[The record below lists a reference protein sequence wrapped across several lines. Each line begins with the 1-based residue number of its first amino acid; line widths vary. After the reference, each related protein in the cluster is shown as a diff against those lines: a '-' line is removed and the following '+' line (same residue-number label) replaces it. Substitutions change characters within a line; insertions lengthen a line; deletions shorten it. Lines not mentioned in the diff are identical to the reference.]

1 MKTRNGFVSNSS
13 SSSFVV
19 LLPHKPK
26 SVEDLKDMMF
36 PMWSWDDVIDNEYVD
51 KTMTIKEV
59 VGRVFKD
66 MIEGQNDEYRDKTIS
81 DFQHYVHMYELD
93 AADALPGI
101 YYKGWMEV
109 HDKELTMYYDFV
121 KKYGNNSSRDLLK
134 WKKDELYPEY
144 LKRQKETRKAEREW
158 RKIRTKEFKIMY
170 ANFRKKYKYHKFQR
184 VLEYGDRNGEYL
196 LEHADIFRNVPNLK
210 ASHH

>member
-26 SVEDLKDMMF
+26 NVEDLRDMMF
-36 PMWSWDDVIDNEYVD
+36 PMWSWDDVIDDEYVD

-66 MIEGQNDEYRDKTIS
+66 MIGGQNEEYKDKTIS
-81 DFQHYVHMYELD
+81 DFQHARIGELD
-93 AADALPGI
+93 GDPLVGL
-101 YYKGWMEV
+101 YYKGWNEV
-109 HDKELTMYYDFV
+109 YDKELAMYYDFV
-121 KKYGNNSSRDLLK
+121 KKYGYNSSRDLLK

-144 LKRQKETRKAEREW
+144 LKRQKETRKAESKW
-158 RKIRTKEFKIMY
+158 RKIRAKEFKIMY
-170 ANFRKKYKYHKFQR
+170 ADFRKRYKYHKFQR
-184 VLEYGDRNGEYL
+184 VLEYGDRIGEYL
-196 LEHADIFRNVPNLK
+196 LEHAEIFRNVPHLK
-210 ASHH
+210 ASKH